1 MAWWHRSALHIG
13 AGEIIETTSPAQVYL
28 ITAHIAA
35 GRNDLAALVAM
46 MQPELFTAWD
56 AAMMVAFAMGKAEA
70 ERVSKSDENADTISQ
85 GAVS

>member
-1 MAWWHRSALHIG
+1 MAWWRRSDLYSD
-13 AGEIIETTSPAQVYL
+13 AGEIIETTSPAQAYL

-46 MQPELFTAWD
+46 MRPELFAAWD

-70 ERVSKSDENADTISQ
+70 ERARDI
-85 GAVS
+85 